1 MIIALTGPSKCGK
14 DTAARYLCE
23 AWRDA
28 VMPLRERPLDREW
41 NEYYATATTLA
52 LADPLRDATDA
63 LGIPADL
70 TRERKDEPH
79 PLFNGETGRDFLLG
93 LGRMTRARMGEDY
106 FARHGVER
114 AIDAESL
121 CEGRLVIVTDVRRE
135 IEAVVLM
142 NAGARLL
149 FVDRDIDPMTD
160 ALFGPEWPAI
170 ERLRPATL
178 SNRGGLAELTIAC
191 HAVVEALRAEAR
203 SHD

>member
-14 DTAARYLCE
+14 DTAARYLRD
-23 AWRDA
+23 AWR
-28 VMPLRERPLDREW
+28 LKSIHRPIGNHLPS
-41 NEYYATATTLA
+41 ATSLA
-52 LADPLRDATDA
+52 LADPLRDAADA

-79 PLFNGETGRDFLLG
+79 PLFGGGTGRNFLLN
-93 LGRMTRARMGEDY
+93 LGHMTRARMGEDY

-114 AIDAESL
+114 VVDAESL

-142 NAGARLL
+142 QAGARLL
-149 FVDRDIDPMTD
+149 FVDRGIDPMTD

-178 SNRGGLAELTIAC
+178 SNRGGLIELTGNC
-191 HAVVEALRAEAR
+191 RAVVEALRAEAR
-203 SHD
+203 S